1 QIRNSNAHALS
12 ALVAESGAELHSMTH
27 VRDNE
32 EATEHALRTAAGMK
46 GGKGADVILTSGG
59 VSVGDR
65 DYVKPVLEQLGQLE
79 VWRVSMKPG
88 KPIAVGRIGDSL
100 FFGLP
105 GNPVSTMVTFE
116 LFARPA
122 LKRLAGYNEVR
133 RPVVRVRLREPLTR
147 HPGRQEYVRATVIAA
162 PD

>member
-1 QIRNSNAHALS
+1 
-12 ALVAESGAELHSMTH
+12 
-27 VRDNE
+27 
-32 EATEHALRTAAGMK
+32 
-46 GGKGADVILTSGG
+46 
-59 VSVGDR
+59 
-65 DYVKPVLEQLGQLE
+65 LEQLGKLE
-79 VWRVSMKPG
+79 FWRVSMKPG

-162 PD
+162 PDGLWAVPTGAQGSSMLTSMLGANALLV